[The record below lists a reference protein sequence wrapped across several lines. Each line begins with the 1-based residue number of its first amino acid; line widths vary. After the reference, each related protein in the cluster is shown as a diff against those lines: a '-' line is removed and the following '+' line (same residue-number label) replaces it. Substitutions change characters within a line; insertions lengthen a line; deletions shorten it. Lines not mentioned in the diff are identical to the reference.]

1 MADRIGVV
9 VVGTGYATEF
19 LHLPNLARIP
29 EVRIVGIVSRSQD
42 KAQAV
47 ARRFG
52 IEDCYTDFNQALKRE
67 DVSVVD
73 LNLPTFLHKDY
84 VIRAAGSGKHVLCEK
99 PMATTLREADEMID
113 AVKSAGTKLM
123 IAHVLRFWPDY
134 VKVKQLVEE
143 GYVGEAVAAR
153 AKRIPGPG
161 YPWEGMPKE
170 ARGSPHWKAEAKKG
184 GGILDLQ
191 IHDIDYLRYLFTS
204 PIEVVS
210 AVGGRLTGKTI
221 DALDHSFAIFR
232 LKDGRVWEVV
242 SSWVRPIEC
251 PFIQN
256 LEVYGS
262 EGYLVLDNQTSPS
275 LTVYTRDGSTLR
287 IDPPKTDG
295 YFDEIQH
302 FVKCVLE
309 NRNPS
314 ITPEDSRA
322 SLEASL
328 AVARSIETMK
338 PVSLPLTE

>member
-1 MADRIGVV
+1 LDDRIGVV
-9 VVGTGYATEF
+9 VVGTGYASEC
-19 LHLPNLARIP
+19 LHLPRLVKIP
-29 EVRIVGIVSRSQD
+29 EVRIVAVVSRSKE
-42 KAQAV
+42 KAKLV

-52 IEDCYTDFNQALKRE
+52 IEDYYTDLDQVLKRE
-67 DVSVVD
+67 DVRVVD
-73 LNLPTFLHKDY
+73 LNVPTFLHKEQ
-84 VIRAAGSGKHVLCEK
+84 VVRAAEAGKHVLCEK

-113 AVKSAGTKLM
+113 AVRRAGTKLM

-191 IHDIDYLRYLFTS
+191 IHDIDYLRYLFSS

-210 AVGGRLTGKTI
+210 AVGGRLAGKTI
-221 DALDHSFAIFR
+221 DALDHCFAIFR
-232 LKDGRVWEVV
+232 LEDGKVWEVV

-275 LTVYTRDGSTLR
+275 LTLYTRDGNTLR

-309 NRNPS
+309 NKNPS

-328 AVARSIETMK
+328 AVARSIQTMK
-338 PVSLPLTE
+338 PVNLPLTE

>member
-1 MADRIGVV
+1 MSDRIGVA
-9 VVGTGYATEF
+9 VVGTGYATEC
-19 LHLPNLARIP
+19 LHLPSLTKIP
-29 EVRIVGIVSRSQD
+29 QVRLVAIVTRNEA
-42 KAQAV
+42 KAKLV

-52 IEDCYTDFNQALKRE
+52 IESYCTDFAQVLRRE
-67 DVSVVD
+67 DVQIIDV
-73 LNLPTFLHKDY
+73 NLPTFLHKEY
-84 VIRAAGSGKHVLCEK
+84 VVRGAEAGKDVLCEK
-99 PMATTLREADEMID
+99 PMATTLREADQMID

-134 VKVKQLVEE
+134 VKVKQLVQD
-143 GYVGEAVAAR
+143 GCVGEAVAAR

-161 YPWEGMPKE
+161 YPWEGMPEE
-170 ARGSPHWKAEAKKG
+170 ARGSPHWKAEADKG

-191 IHDIDYLRYLFTS
+191 IHDIDYLRYLFSS

-210 AVGGRLTGKTI
+210 AFGGRLAGKTI
-221 DALDHSFAIFR
+221 DALDHCFAIFK
-232 LKDGRVWEVV
+232 LKNGKVWEVV
-242 SSWVRPIEC
+242 SSWVRPVEC

-275 LTVYTRDGSTLR
+275 LTLYTKDGSTLR
-287 IDPPKTDG
+287 IQPPKTDG

-309 NRNPS
+309 DRSPS
-314 ITPEDSRA
+314 IAPEDSRA

-328 AVARSIETMK
+328 AAARSVQTMK
-338 PVSLPLTE
+338 PVFLPLTE